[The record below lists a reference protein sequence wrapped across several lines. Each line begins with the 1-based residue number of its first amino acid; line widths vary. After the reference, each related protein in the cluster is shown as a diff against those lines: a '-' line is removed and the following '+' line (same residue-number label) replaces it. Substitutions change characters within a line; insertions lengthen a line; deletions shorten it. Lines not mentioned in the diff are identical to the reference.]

1 MIKLNLPVLFAERGI
16 RVADADRLSSLGKA
30 TLYRLYNNEVS
41 RIEFETLNKL
51 CELLDCEPADI
62 FIYTK
67 DTEVD
72 SKPESSSL

>member
-67 DTEVD
+67 DTDVD
-72 SKPESSSL
+72 SKPESSSF

>member
-72 SKPESSSL
+72 SKLESSSL

>member
-1 MIKLNLPVLFAERGI
+1 MPDCDLNSPASTLFNI
-16 RVADADRLSSLGKA
+16 
-30 TLYRLYNNEVS
+30 T

-67 DTEVD
+67 DNKIEDNSNV
-72 SKPESSSL
+72 